1 MNLITLLRVV
11 LGEVRRRPGRALL
24 PGVALVVGV
33 ACLTASLLLGDA
45 MRGASKE
52 GRPRIPAAV
61 GLVVEPADV
70 MADVSEA
77 FGALESKLA
86 AVPGVRRVVPVR
98 EAGVDLLL
106 DEGRSSA
113 RQAVLDVEVADDA
126 LRRIPIAEGRS
137 PAADGEVAVDRVMAH
152 YRGLR
157 PGSTLP
163 VADAQGRPTEVVVSG
178 ITLRGSGEERR
189 LVGGPAL
196 AARIAPKTTT
206 SELDLV
212 LAPGADVAA
221 VSAAVSGVVGSA
233 FQVVSP
239 EEARPSIESGGV
251 DPFLLFSILALAT
264 AVFVAAATFRAVY
277 LQRQRQTALLRCL
290 GSDRGPLVVANL
302 VEAVLTG
309 AFSGVV
315 GALLG
320 GPAAWALAQVLDAT
334 KVSALLGAVQLDPPL
349 LPTSSAFVAGVV
361 TAAVLSVVAAVRPA
375 LGASL
380 VPPLVALRTAEE
392 APPER
397 ALSRGRHVLGW
408 TAAGVA
414 VLCAVVSLLGRGSMA
429 GPMAALFSAI
439 AAVVALFMAFGPV
452 TVPWISR
459 LFGAAAGRLG
469 GTTWRLAALEV
480 RRVPHRAAAVALPL
494 VLASALVTFGLTT
507 MGGFA
512 AVSEEGARQ
521 PRADA
526 VVQDSGSRPLSAEA
540 VRAAAQGEGV
550 AATVALHVTTGTVPD
565 RQGDGQKSSR
575 GGGAEQISIAGAD
588 PAAAKDVLARVGI
601 SGENLSRF
609 GEGAAMTNPAIASQ
623 LGLQPGQEFTVDGLP
638 GGPRKLRFAGTY
650 SYSLMQPAV
659 LLADPGVA
667 APDTVLVALRPGADQ
682 AAYQASVRRA
692 LTAQPTVLVET
703 KAGRAAQDR
712 TQFEVVST
720 LFAVLLGLSVAVAVT
735 GIGTAL
741 TISVQERRKELALRR
756 ALGVHRRA
764 MRHGLVAEAV
774 ILALVGL
781 VGGGVLGAGYSWLVL
796 FGFSETAMPSAP
808 VWTLGI
814 GAVAVVVLAA
824 LSALGPARTAGR
836 IAPAAGLA
844 SG

>member
-1 MNLITLLRVV
+1 MNLFTLLRVV

-33 ACLTASLLLGDA
+33 ACLTASLALGDA
-45 MRGASKE
+45 MRRATSDGQA
-52 GRPRIPAAV
+52 RVPAAV
-61 GLVVEPADV
+61 GLVVEPDRGADT
-70 MADVSEA
+70 S
-77 FGALESKLA
+77 GAAGTPPTLDPLEPKLA
-86 AVPGVRRVVPVR
+86 AVPGVARVVPAR
-98 EAGVDLLL
+98 KGEVDLLVGP
-106 DEGRSSA
+106 DGR
-113 RQAVLDVEVADDA
+113 AVDDRAALDVEVADAA
-126 LRRIPIAEGRS
+126 LRRVPIAEGRS
-137 PAADGEVAVDRVMAH
+137 PAADGEVAVDRVTAH

-163 VADAQGRPTEVVVSG
+163 VADAQGRRTEVVVSG
-178 ITLRGSGEERR
+178 ITVRGGVGRTQ

-196 AARIAPKTTT
+196 AARLSPKVTTT
-206 SELDLV
+206 ELGLV
-212 LAPGADVAA
+212 LAPGADPVA
-221 VSAAVSGVVGSA
+221 VRAAATSVVGA
-233 FQVVSP
+233 GVNVVPAEQAWSNDAP
-239 EEARPSIESGGV
+239 QNLTGL
-251 DPFLLFSILALAT
+251 LLFSVLALAT

-309 AFSGVV
+309 AFSGLV

-320 GPAAWALAQVLDAT
+320 GPTAWLLARVLDASGA
-334 KVSALLGAVQLDPPL
+334 SALLGAVELSPSLMPSGSSIL
-349 LPTSSAFVAGVV
+349 LGVAV
-361 TAAVLSVVAAVRPA
+361 AAVLSVVAALRPA

-414 VLCAVVSLLGRGSMA
+414 LVLAALTLVNRGSSMA
-429 GPMAALFSAI
+429 PFAALFSAI

-459 LFGAAAGRLG
+459 VFGSAAARLG

-512 AVSEEGARQ
+512 ASGAEEARQ
-521 PRADA
+521 PRADV
-526 VVQDSGSRPLSAEA
+526 VVQDVGERSLSAEA

-550 AATVALHVTTGTVPD
+550 ASTMTLHRTTGTVPSGQSQSPTQVAVAAAD
-565 RQGDGQKSSR
+565 PVATRDVLTRLGLPNDVVARFGDG
-575 GGGAEQISIAGAD
+575 
-588 PAAAKDVLARVGI
+588 AAL
-601 SGENLSRF
+601 
-609 GEGAAMTNPAIASQ
+609 TNPAIASQ

-650 SYSLMQPAV
+650 PYSLMRPTV
-659 LLADPGVA
+659 LLAGTDVGT
-667 APDTVLVALRPGADQ
+667 PDTVLVALRPGADQ

-703 KAGRAAQDR
+703 KKDLTTRGA
-712 TQFEVVST
+712 EKNEILSS

-756 ALGVHRRA
+756 ALGVHRRG
-764 MRHGLVAEAV
+764 MRLGLVAEAV
-774 ILALVGL
+774 ILALVGVL
-781 VGGGVLGAGYSWLVL
+781 GGGLLGVAYSWLL
-796 FGFSETAMPSAP
+796 LYGSGIDATPTSP
-808 VWTLGI
+808 LWTLGI